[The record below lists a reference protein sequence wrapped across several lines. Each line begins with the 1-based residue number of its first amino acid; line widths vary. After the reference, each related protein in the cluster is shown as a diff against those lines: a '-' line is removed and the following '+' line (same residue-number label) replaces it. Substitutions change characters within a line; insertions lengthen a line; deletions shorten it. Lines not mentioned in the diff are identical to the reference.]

1 MSSTGP
7 ACTDPYVLATGA
19 AAVRR
24 LHVLHNIYSPVGKR
38 ILLQAGLTEGME
50 VADFGC
56 GVGVVTRML
65 GQIVGP
71 SGSVT
76 GIDVDGAQLEEAA
89 QWCAQG
95 GLKNTRFVKATAE
108 STGLPR
114 NTFDLVYCRFL
125 LLHLTEPAACLREM
139 RAVLKPGGIIVVED
153 GDLASATSVA
163 RGATDPFANLFGRL
177 GPTRGLNYSL
187 AKDLHLMVE
196 SEGFPQANVEVHQ
209 PAIIN
214 GRDRSFLKWS
224 VEEAGPALIDAGI
237 TASHELSETLAE
249 MQSAADDPDVLI
261 FPPRMFSVWARK
273 PSAYS
278 I

>member
-1 MSSTGP
+1 MSLTGP
-7 ACTDPYVLATGA
+7 TCTDPYVLATGA

-24 LHVLHNIYSPVGKR
+24 LHVLHNIYSPAGRR
-38 ILLQAGLTEGME
+38 ILLQAGLTEGMK

-65 GQIVGP
+65 GEIVGP

-95 GLKNTRFVKATAE
+95 GLKNTHFVKATAE

-114 NTFDLVYCRFL
+114 DTFDLVYCRFL
-125 LLHLTEPAACLREM
+125 LLHLSEPAACLREM

-153 GDLASATSVA
+153 GDLASATSVP
-163 RGATDPFANLFGRL
+163 RGATDAFANLFGRL

-187 AKDLHLMVE
+187 AKDLHRMVE
-196 SEGFPQANVEVHQ
+196 SEGFPQANVEVNQ

-214 GRDRSFLKWS
+214 GTDRCFLKWS
-224 VEEAGPALIDAGI
+224 VEEAGPALIDAGLI
-237 TASHELSETLAE
+237 ARHELSETLAE
-249 MQSAADDPDVLI
+249 MQSAADDPEVLI
-261 FPPRMFSVWARK
+261 LPPRMFGVWARK